1 MPIDAL
7 IKQGGRDLADD
18 IADGRVPDLSFRDL
32 EADRVCDALD
42 RQKSLLIVGPDGVG
56 KSSLLYRVAARYHRP
71 IYRFS
76 TTDVMS
82 GTKYLGEW
90 ETKIS
95 EILRATQAN
104 NAIIFLSDIWNLPYA
119 GKTSNSERNLL
130 DAVRPALQ
138 GGDVQILAECTP
150 EVLRIIER
158 TPKFIDL
165 FERLHLAPLAPEEV
179 DAILGRRAASAEVP
193 LEPAVR
199 SSLLK
204 LTSRFLPSR
213 PQPGPALALLDRA
226 IAECQETGV
235 PLDVGLIERVFCT
248 ISGLPP
254 FVVSATETR
263 RVEEVRQFFRDRIVG
278 QQEAI
283 EAVVESIALF
293 KAGLQDPERPIGTF
307 LFVGPTGVGKTE
319 MARALAA
326 FLFGSPARLLRF
338 DLSELKDYHSFQQ
351 LIGDPRDAT
360 VPARLLDP
368 VRAQPF
374 QVVLLD
380 EIEKAHQ
387 NVWDLLLPLL
397 DEGRLTPP
405 SGVAVDFRRTIVIAT
420 SNVGAEE
427 ANKSVGFGADADLQR
442 SKRTRQALDQ
452 HFRPEF
458 LNRFQH
464 IVVFHALD
472 AKQVQSVA
480 RQELVRVLQR
490 EGITGRNLAVDVDD
504 AVIAKIV
511 ERGYDRRWGAR
522 GLKRELQQRIVLP
535 LAVTI
540 MEQGVEPGQLIK
552 VRTDGGRIQISVVD
566 TAPSIAARAERRP
579 VKVASRTLDAEGWRA
594 FAKELRDRI
603 DGIGQGSG
611 EAGWRAEIVRLEQV
625 RDDPRFWQ
633 DPDAAARMLRDLD
646 LNTRRAGRLDRLRE
660 RLDSI
665 ALEDRSRGAV
675 ELAAD
680 RLTRL
685 EEAVEEARRD
695 LVVFG
700 PNGHWDALVEVSAVA
715 GQLLARDWMVGQISR
730 WAEHKHMIVDWLR
743 DPIADES
750 AFFAV
755 RGPHAYGWLRA
766 ESGLHRVR
774 KGDQT
779 AAARIR
785 VAPWD
790 DRPAESA
797 EILEHRALKK
807 EGTFSGRLRSR
818 LSLGPVTLQ
827 NGRTLQ
833 ENRELAGE
841 VLAAWLGAP
850 PPSDEVLRRYD
861 VDPPMIRDHR
871 TGWQS
876 QRPDALTPD
885 RWSEM
890 LLASVE
896 GADH

>member
-7 IKQGGRDLADD
+7 VKQGGRDVADD
-18 IADGRVPDLSFRDL
+18 IAEGRVAEPSFR
-32 EADRVCDALD
+32 EIERDRVRDALD
-42 RQKSLLIVGPDGVG
+42 RRRSVLVVGPDGVG
-56 KSSLLYRVAARYHRP
+56 KTALVQLVAHGYHRA

-95 EILRATQAN
+95 EILRATQAHG
-104 NAIIFLSDIWNLPYA
+104 AVLYLSDVWNLPYA

-138 GGDVQILAECTP
+138 AGDVQILAECTP

-158 TPKFIDL
+158 TPKFVDL
-165 FERLHLAPLAPEEV
+165 FEKVHLAPLTPGEV
-179 DAILGRRAASAEVP
+179 DAILDQRAGQSKVALDP
-193 LEPAVR
+193 GVR
-199 SSLLK
+199 ASLLK

-213 PQPGPALALLDRA
+213 PQPGPALQLLERA
-226 IAECQETGV
+226 ITEADERDAA
-235 PLDVGLIERVFCT
+235 LDVPLIERVFCAL
-248 ISGLPP
+248 SGLPP

-283 EAVVESIALF
+283 EAVVETIALF

-326 FLFGSPARLLRF
+326 FLFGSAARLLRF

-405 SGVAVDFRRTIVIAT
+405 SGVPVDFRRTIVIAT

-427 ANKSVGFGADADLQR
+427 ASKSVGFGADADSQR
-442 SKRTRQALDQ
+442 AKRTRQALEQ
-452 HFRPEF
+452 SFRPEF

-472 AKQVQSVA
+472 AQQVQLVA
-480 RQELVRVLQR
+480 RQELARVLQR

-504 AVIAKIV
+504 AVIARIV

-522 GLKRELQQRIVLP
+522 GLKREIQQRIVLP

-540 MEQGVEPGQLIK
+540 MEQGVEPGQLVK
-552 VRTDGGRIQISVVD
+552 VRMDGGRIQISVLD
-566 TAPSIAARAERRP
+566 TPPSAAARAERRP
-579 VKVASRTLDAEGWRA
+579 VRVASRSLDA
-594 FAKELRDRI
+594 
-603 DGIGQGSG
+603 
-611 EAGWRAEIVRLEQV
+611 AGWRAVGEQLRARIDTIGASAGEAAARSEVARLEQL
-625 RDDPRFWQ
+625 REDPRFWQ
-633 DPDAAARMLRDLD
+633 DPDAAARVLRDLD
-646 LNTRRAGRLDRLRE
+646 LATARLGRLDRLRE
-660 RLDSI
+660 QLSAI
-665 ALEDRSRGAV
+665 VVEDRRASV
-675 ELAAD
+675 EAAAD

-685 EEAVEEARRD
+685 EEQIEELHRD

-700 PNGHWDALVEVSAVA
+700 PDGHWDALVEIAPLA
-715 GQLLARDWMVGQISR
+715 GQTLARDWLVGQITR
-730 WAEHKHMIVDWLR
+730 WAEHHRMTVDWLR
-743 DPIADES
+743 DPLNEEP

-755 RGPHAYGWLRA
+755 RGPYAYGWLRSEA
-766 ESGLHRVR
+766 GIHRVR
-774 KGDQT
+774 KGDQG
-779 AAARIR
+779 AAARVR

-790 DRPAESA
+790 DRPPETD
-797 EILEHRALKK
+797 EIGEHRALKK
-807 EGTFSGRLRSR
+807 DGTFAGRLRSR
-818 LSLGPVTLQ
+818 LSMGPVVLQ

-833 ENRELAGE
+833 ENRELATQL
-841 VLAAWLGAP
+841 LASWRAAAP
-850 PPSDEVLRRYD
+850 ASDEVIRRYD
-861 VDPPMIRDHR
+861 VDPPLIRDHR

-876 QRPDALTPD
+876 QRPDALTPE

-890 LLASVE
+890 LIASVE
-896 GADH
+896 GP